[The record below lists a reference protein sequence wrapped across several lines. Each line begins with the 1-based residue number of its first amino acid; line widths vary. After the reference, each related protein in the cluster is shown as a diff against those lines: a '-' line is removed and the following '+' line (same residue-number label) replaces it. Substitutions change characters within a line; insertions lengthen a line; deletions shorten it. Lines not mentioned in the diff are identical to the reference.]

1 MMSTWGRMLQSERVT
16 DPTDRKGGKLFR
28 RHFLELSVAT
38 ITEGE
43 QLTVSSDKTCKYVV
57 IAALHA

>member
-1 MMSTWGRMLQSERVT
+1 MLQSERVT